1 MIEGLPLSP
10 ITKQSNKTSDFV
22 FEALCKSI
30 VEGELK
36 PGQRLRELEI
46 AQALRVSRTPIRE
59 ALIKLEQQHLLRHQ
73 TNGAYFIAEWDKK
86 TLWELATLR
95 SALEGLAI
103 SLAIKNINQEDYFVL
118 ETLIESMDRLVKLK
132 DYDKLILLDI
142 QFHNYIW
149 SRSGHSLLLGTL
161 EQMNPQIRYF
171 MMITKRGDEESY
183 PTTHRQL
190 IDVLKQG
197 DAVKAKEVIQEHI
210 LETATHLISQLNI
223 D

>member
-1 MIEGLPLSP
+1 
-10 ITKQSNKTSDFV
+10 
-22 FEALCKSI
+22 
-30 VEGELK
+30 LK